1 MLVFDAAFHHFCR
14 DGIGDLSVLGDR
26 RWAGGY
32 GIDADFIAL
41 ENTHVAFVE
50 TSEIKARMMRGV
62 MLLGEEATKNK
73 PEIVQ
78 QERREWA

>member
-1 MLVFDAAFHHFCR
+1 LYR
-14 DGIGDLSVLGDR
+14 DGIGDLSVLGDK

-50 TSEIKARMMRGV
+50 TREIKARMKSRLWCKAAARGNYKTV
-62 MLLGEEATKNK
+62 
-73 PEIVQ
+73 
-78 QERREWA
+78 